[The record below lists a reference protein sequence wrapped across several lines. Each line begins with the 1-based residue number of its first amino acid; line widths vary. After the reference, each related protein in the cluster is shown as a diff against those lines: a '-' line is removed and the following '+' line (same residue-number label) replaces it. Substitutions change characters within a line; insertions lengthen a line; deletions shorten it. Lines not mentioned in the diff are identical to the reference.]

1 MATPQHI
8 AGGPTLAPPPPPPLP
23 DSRAREGGGGKPIEV
38 PGAGPTSLGGP
49 TPSPL
54 NKKIGVPTLPFIA

>member
-1 MATPQHI
+1 MAHAIANQGRAHPHI
-8 AGGPTLAPPPPPPLP
+8 PPPPPRIPGP
-23 DSRAREGGGGKPIEV
+23 GGPGILIEV
-38 PGAGPTSLGGP
+38 PEGGPTCLGGP